1 MLGVN
6 FRSSSSS
13 SCPSPPHIS
22 SISNVENLFN
32 VSPRLSSHLYP
43 IVQLDR
49 SLPHRNSPCLDSKED
64 TGCRSIVPVPYNSTA
79 TPKSSAELRTEI
91 ATLETEILHMER
103 YLLSLY
109 RTAFEEHLPT
119 TFSKSTGTCLE
130 YDTGSLT
137 PIVSHE
143 SYDNKLKPDIKKG
156 GFFNPDLA
164 SPAHDLSISDDRI
177 SAASLI
183 KAASKRE
190 QKKSS
195 SGHRSLADHLG
206 ASRED
211 IKFDTADR
219 VSEDIV
225 RCISSIYCKLANAPN
240 CNAGLSASPTSSLSS
255 SSIFSSKHPCDSW
268 SPHCYENTI
277 VNHQGLKE
285 ERGPQTAMVE
295 VLKIYLDDDT
305 FKYAAVMLQNF
316 RSLVRNLEKVDP
328 RKMKREEK
336 LAFWI
341 NIHNAL
347 VMHAYL
353 AYGTRNRLKSSS
365 ILKAAYNVGGHF
377 VDAYVI
383 QTSILGIRPH
393 HSSPWLQTLFS
404 PGRKSKTGSMKHV
417 YALEY
422 PEPLVHF
429 ALCSGVHSDPVV
441 RVYTARTIFQDLKL
455 AKEEFIQAST
465 YIHKESK
472 IFLPK
477 IVYYFAKDM
486 SLDVSALLELISG
499 CLSEV
504 QKKAIRKCVKG
515 RHEKCINW
523 LPQSSTFRL
532 IQIAPF
538 LSKETHLRNESFQL
552 WIHSKLIIIQ
562 ITERKKTTLVISSSM
577 IHFVLLVSRQGKVRL
592 AKWYSAY
599 SQKERAK
606 LIRELSGVILTR
618 APKLCNFVEWMGLK
632 VVYKRYAGLYF
643 CMCIDQDDNELEILD
658 IIHHY
663 VEILDRYFGSVCEL
677 DLIFNFHKA
686 YYILDEILIAGELQ
700 ESSKRVVGRLIDAQD
715 SLVEIAK
722 EQASLVSSII
732 AQATK

>member
-6 FRSSSSS
+6 CRSSSS

-22 SISNVENLFN
+22 SISTLENGVLQNFLN
-32 VSPRLSSHLYP
+32 VSPRLSSHLNP

-49 SLPHRNSPCLDSKED
+49 SLPHRNSPCLDSKKD

-130 YDTGSLT
+130 YNTGSLI

-143 SYDNKLKPDIKKG
+143 SYDNQLKPDIPKG
-156 GFFNPDLA
+156 GFFNHDRA
-164 SPAHDLSISDDRI
+164 SPAHDSSISDDRF
-177 SAASLI
+177 SAASL

-206 ASRED
+206 TSCEY

-240 CNAGLSASPTSSLSS
+240 CNAGLPASPASSLSS

-277 VNHQGLKE
+277 VDHQGLKE
-285 ERGPQTAMVE
+285 ERGPHTAMVE
-295 VLKIYLDDDT
+295 VLKIYLDDDS

-365 ILKAAYNVGGHF
+365 ILKAAYNVGGHS

-429 ALCSGVHSDPVV
+429 ALCSGVHSDPAV

-486 SLDVSALLELISG
+486 SLDVSALLELITG

-504 QKKAIRKCVKG
+504 QEKAIRKCVKG

-523 LPQSSTFRL
+523 LPQSSTFRY
-532 IQIAPF
+532 A
-538 LSKETHLRNESFQL
+538 
-552 WIHSKLIIIQ
+552 IH
-562 ITERKKTTLVISSSM
+562 EE
-577 IHFVLLVSRQGKVRL
+577 L
-592 AKWYSAY
+592 AK
-599 SQKERAK
+599 
-606 LIRELSGVILTR
+606 
-618 APKLCNFVEWMGLK
+618 
-632 VVYKRYAGLYF
+632 
-643 CMCIDQDDNELEILD
+643 
-658 IIHHY
+658 
-663 VEILDRYFGSVCEL
+663 
-677 DLIFNFHKA
+677 
-686 YYILDEILIAGELQ
+686 
-700 ESSKRVVGRLIDAQD
+700 GR
-715 SLVEIAK
+715 
-722 EQASLVSSII
+722 
-732 AQATK
+732 